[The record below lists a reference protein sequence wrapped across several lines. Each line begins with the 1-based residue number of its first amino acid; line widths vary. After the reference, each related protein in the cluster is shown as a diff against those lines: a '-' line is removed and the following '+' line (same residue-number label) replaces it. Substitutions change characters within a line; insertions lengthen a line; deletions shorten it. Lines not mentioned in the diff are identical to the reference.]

1 MTIQEYQIVPAF
13 TDFLSDV
20 RQIID
25 TARRQAYTAINQS
38 MVQAYWQLG
47 KRIVK
52 EEQNGKVRADY
63 GKTTLKATFQIAN
76 GRVWKGVLRESIVLL

>member
-13 TDFLSDV
+13 TNFLSDV

-38 MVQAYWQLG
+38 MVQAY
-47 KRIVK
+47 
-52 EEQNGKVRADY
+52 
-63 GKTTLKATFQIAN
+63 
-76 GRVWKGVLRESIVLL
+76 